1 MSPKGGSVSPG
12 KNGAP
17 ATSMANDEHLGVLL
31 QGQQQWNDSR
41 DANPEVKPDLRNA
54 DLHEADLSGVN
65 LSHAVLIGADLHKAS
80 LRGANLAGANLRR
93 ADLRAT
99 NFRNADLHRAIL
111 AKTDLRDAN
120 LKEADIREADMRGAR
135 LPGADFGGAD
145 LKGAVLNKDGFRYV
159 STHNDQLQT
168 TAAGSSSP
176 PAANKTLE
184 PAAAKGPRLKLALA
198 AGGLLLAVGI
208 VGLSVSRPT
217 REVDARVTA
226 AVAEAVGASGGV
238 FAVEVEGQALILRSG
253 SKKVES
259 GRYLGLLKT
268 ACQALDKM
276 GPESG
281 LREIRITNQS
291 GEEGWVYEAPEQCGE
306 ILTKPPALTSLSIAA
321 HTKPIRKRGPGCG
334 ETLPVVATVWLRQS
348 EPRARLLPARA
359 WPPAAIRETRS
370 WALGL
375 SVMARGGRR
384 SPVPPLPRVPLCC
397 APYQFGNCSVGMP

>member
-1 MSPKGGSVSPG
+1 MGRQRASV
-12 KNGAP
+12 
-17 ATSMANDEHLGVLL
+17 ANEEHLSVLL
-31 QGQQQWNDSR
+31 QGRQQWNDWR

-65 LSHAVLIGADLHKAS
+65 LSHAVLIDADLHEAI
-80 LRGANLAGANLRR
+80 LQGANLAGANLRR

-111 AKTDLRDAN
+111 AKTDLRNAN

-159 STHNDQLQT
+159 STYNDQLQT

-176 PAANKTLE
+176 AANKALE

-217 REVDARVTA
+217 REVDARITA

-238 FAVEVEGQALILRSG
+238 FVVEVEGQALILRSG

-321 HTKPIRKRGPGCG
+321 HTKPIRKR
-334 ETLPVVATVWLRQS
+334 
-348 EPRARLLPARA
+348 
-359 WPPAAIRETRS
+359 
-370 WALGL
+370 
-375 SVMARGGRR
+375 
-384 SPVPPLPRVPLCC
+384 
-397 APYQFGNCSVGMP
+397 